1 MLRAQ
6 PGRAGAS
13 RRHSVSSALGR
24 IVLGLCPRP
33 WRPPRAWLAYSAAL
47 KIGPAAGVAALVR
60 RSLAF
65 IFLLSVLICRDPH
78 SWRGWLGLVILLAG
92 ICLLASD
99 R

>member
-1 MLRAQ
+1 M
-6 PGRAGAS
+6 
-13 RRHSVSSALGR
+13 
-24 IVLGLCPRP
+24 
-33 WRPPRAWLAYSAAL
+33 

-65 IFLLSVLICRDPH
+65 IFLLSMLICRDPH